1 MRHLQCHRLH
11 GIMQIGRQYVGI
23 FLRCTDLGVTQNL
36 GEIFDTHTLGQR
48 PGSECVAQIVPDK
61 VCYFTPV

>member
-1 MRHLQCHRLH
+1 
-11 GIMQIGRQYVGI
+11 MQIGWQYVGI
-23 FLRCTDLGVTQNL
+23 FLRCADLGVTQNL

-48 PGSECVAQIVPDK
+48 PISECVAQIVPDK